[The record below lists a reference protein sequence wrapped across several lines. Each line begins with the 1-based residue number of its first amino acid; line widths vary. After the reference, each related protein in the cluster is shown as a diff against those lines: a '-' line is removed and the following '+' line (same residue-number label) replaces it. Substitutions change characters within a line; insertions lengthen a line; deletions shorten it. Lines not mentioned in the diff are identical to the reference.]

1 MYSIL
6 WRIHHLYRK
15 IFFKIYL
22 HNWIL
27 RMHYW
32 KMLSVKAT
40 ALILAKVKY
49 TIQDARLKLVESLF
63 NVISYRPSGCDGYL
77 IVLFPPGT
85 FISHVRC
92 VTYVVHGACN
102 LCVPYFGRGFVS

>member
-1 MYSIL
+1 
-6 WRIHHLYRK
+6 
-15 IFFKIYL
+15 
-22 HNWIL
+22 
-27 RMHYW
+27 MHYW

-49 TIQDARLKLVESLF
+49 TIQDARLKLVESSF

-77 IVLFPPGT
+77 IVLVPRGT

-92 VTYVVHGACN
+92 VTYVVHGAYN
-102 LCVPYFGRGFVS
+102 LCVSYFGRGFVS